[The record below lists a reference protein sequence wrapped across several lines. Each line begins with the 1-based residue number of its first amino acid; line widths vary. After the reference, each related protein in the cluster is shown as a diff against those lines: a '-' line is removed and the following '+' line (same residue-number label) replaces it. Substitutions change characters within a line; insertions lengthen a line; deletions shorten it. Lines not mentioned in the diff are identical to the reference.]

1 MYEEIS
7 DSYECQYIVLLH
19 TVCQTCLMGAH
30 FWSYIYIS
38 KFTAVSRR
46 IAIDRTLKFQAVY
59 KYTVGCTVI

>member
-1 MYEEIS
+1 MKKLVIHMNVS
-7 DSYECQYIVLLH
+7 ILFCYILSVRHALWGPIFGH
-19 TVCQTCLMGAH
+19 
-30 FWSYIYIS
+30 IYIS